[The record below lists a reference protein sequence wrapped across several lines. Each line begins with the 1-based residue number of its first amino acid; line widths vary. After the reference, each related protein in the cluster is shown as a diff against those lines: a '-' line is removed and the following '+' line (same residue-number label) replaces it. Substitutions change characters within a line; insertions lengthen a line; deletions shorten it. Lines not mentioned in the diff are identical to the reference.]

1 MGRLSQ
7 DIRYALRQ
15 LKKSP
20 GFALTA
26 IMTLGLGIGINAAMF
41 SVIEQVILRPLPYPN
56 AGRMVAIDEHDPHSA
71 NSTSISL
78 PNLRDYQARSHTLQA
93 LGYYTMQLPTLGG
106 TENPQLVPQMMIS
119 ASLLQVL
126 GVHPA
131 MGRGFTTEDNTPGHT
146 QILILSDGVWRKFYH
161 ADPAIIGRSVPING
175 DPYTIVGV
183 LPPGVFFPLGTAEEI
198 ISPLNL
204 DAKDLQDRNS
214 GVLQAVGLLRPG
226 VIPAAAEQELN
237 AIREQL
243 EHQHSDDNRAATI
256 TAVDYHKSVTQH
268 SRGAIIALDWAVLAV
283 WLIACAN
290 VAGLMLTRMNRRRRE
305 IAIRAALGAPRGRIT
320 QQFLTE
326 SLLLALAG

>member
-1 MGRLSQ
+1 
-7 DIRYALRQ
+7 

-26 IMTLGLGIGINAAMF
+26 IITLGLGIGVNAAMF

-56 AGRMVAIDEHDPHSA
+56 AARMVAVDEHDPHSA

-78 PNLRDYQARSHTLQA
+78 TNLRDYQVRSHTLQA

-131 MGRGFTTEDNTPGHT
+131 MGRGFTTEDNTPGHS
-146 QILILSDGVWRKFYH
+146 QILILSDSVWRKFYR

-175 DPYTIVGV
+175 DPYTVVGV
-183 LPPGVFFPLGTAEEI
+183 LPPDMSFPLGSKDEI
-198 ISPLNL
+198 MSPLNL
-204 DAKDLQDRNS
+204 GAKDLQDRNS
-214 GVLQAVGLLRPG
+214 GVLQSVGLLRPG
-226 VIPAAAEQELN
+226 VTPAAAQQELN
-237 AIREQL
+237 AIRAQL
-243 EHQHSDDNRAATI
+243 EHLYPDDNRAATI
-256 TAVDYHKSVTQH
+256 SVVDYHSSVTEH

-290 VAGLMLTRMNRRRRE
+290 VAGLMLTRMNRRRR
-305 IAIRAALGAPRGRIT
+305 
-320 QQFLTE
+320 
-326 SLLLALAG
+326 